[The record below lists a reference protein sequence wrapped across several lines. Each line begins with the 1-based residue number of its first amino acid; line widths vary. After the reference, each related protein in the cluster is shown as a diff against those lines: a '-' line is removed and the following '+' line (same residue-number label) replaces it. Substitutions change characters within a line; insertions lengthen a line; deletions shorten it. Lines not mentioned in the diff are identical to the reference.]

1 VDANADEPVAGV
13 PRIGDQA
20 LDDLLLAPAAILEG
34 LPDAVVATARDGR
47 IVFVNALAEEL
58 FGYARAELIGQPVQ
72 TLWAERVR
80 ERYTRN
86 MNLYF
91 ATEDPMRFST
101 EVWGARRDGSE
112 FVGEMSWG
120 IVETTGGPLLL
131 AIGRDIS
138 DRRAAE
144 ARLRAVSAIGERA
157 LAGADAAELAADAVA
172 LMRSTLP
179 IIGAEIRLAGGA
191 TLASSGPVTD
201 DGLRLPIGTGDE
213 LVVVP
218 QGELADEEIN
228 LVRAVASTLA
238 TALARL
244 RDEERTRYEAV
255 HDPLTG
261 LANRILLQDRLEHA
275 LQRSSR
281 GGAAT
286 GVLFVDLDNFKQ
298 VNDRYGHAMGDAV
311 LVELGSRLRMAVR
324 PGDTV
329 ARFGGDEFV
338 AVCEEVDADSAIAI
352 GRRMMTVITTPLV
365 ADEVRHTLSAS
376 IGIAL
381 GHADPDQLVREAD
394 AAVYRA
400 KAGGRGRIEF
410 SAEVPG

>member
-1 VDANADEPVAGV
+1 MDANPVQSAGV
-13 PRIGDQA
+13 PRIGDQPLGELRLPA
-20 LDDLLLAPAAILEG
+20 AAILEG
-34 LPDAVVATARDGR
+34 LPDAVVAAGRDGR

-58 FGYARAELIGQPVQ
+58 FGYPRAELVGRPVQ
-72 TLWAERVR
+72 TLWAERYR

-91 ATEDPMRFST
+91 ATEDPLRFST

-120 IVETTGGPLLL
+120 IVETTAGPLLL

-144 ARLRAVSAIGERA
+144 ARLRAVSAMGERA
-157 LAGADAAELAADAVA
+157 LAGADAAELAAEAIE

-179 IIGAEIRLAGGA
+179 IVGAEIRLAGGA
-191 TLASSGPVTD
+191 TLASVGPVTD
-201 DGLRLPIGTGDE
+201 AGLRLPIGTGDE

-218 QGELADEEIN
+218 EGELADEEIN
-228 LVRAVASTLA
+228 LVRAVANTLA

-244 RDEERTRYEAV
+244 RDEERTRHEAV

-261 LANRILLQDRLEHA
+261 LANRTLLRDRLEHA
-275 LQRSSR
+275 LQRSAR

-298 VNDRYGHAMGDAV
+298 VNDRHGHAMGDAV
-311 LVELGSRLRMAVR
+311 LVALATCLRAAVR
-324 PGDTV
+324 PGDTL

-338 AVCEEVDADSAIAI
+338 AVCEELDAAAASEI
-352 GRRMMTVITTPLV
+352 GRRMMAAIEAPLNAGGV
-365 ADEVRHTLSAS
+365 GHRLSAS
-376 IGIAL
+376 IGISL
-381 GHADPDQLVREAD
+381 GHRNPDALLREAD

-400 KAGGRGRIEF
+400 KANGRGRIELF
-410 SAEVPG
+410 TPTPG

>member
-1 VDANADEPVAGV
+1 MDANPVQPAGG
-13 PRIGDQA
+13 PRIGDHP
-20 LDDLLLAPAAILEG
+20 LDELRLPAAAILEG
-34 LPDAVVATARDGR
+34 LPDAVVAAGRDGR

-58 FGYARAELIGQPVQ
+58 FGYPRAELVGRPVQ
-72 TLWAERVR
+72 TLWAERYR

-86 MNLYF
+86 MSLYF
-91 ATEDPMRFST
+91 ATEDPLRFST

-120 IVETTGGPLLL
+120 IVETTAGPLLL

-144 ARLRAVSAIGERA
+144 ARLRAVSAMGERA
-157 LAGADAAELAADAVA
+157 LEGADAAELAAEAIE

-179 IIGAEIRLAGGA
+179 IVGAEIRLAGGA
-191 TLASSGPVTD
+191 TLASVGPVTD
-201 DGLRLPIGTGDE
+201 AGLRLPIGTGDE

-218 QGELADEEIN
+218 EGELADEEIN
-228 LVRAVASTLA
+228 LVRAVANTLA

-244 RDEERTRYEAV
+244 RDEEQTRHEAV

-261 LANRILLQDRLEHA
+261 LANRTLLRDRLEHA
-275 LQRSSR
+275 LQRSAR

-298 VNDRYGHAMGDAV
+298 VNDRHGHAMGDAV
-311 LVELGSRLRMAVR
+311 LVALATRLRAAVR
-324 PGDTV
+324 PGDTL

-338 AVCEEVDADSAIAI
+338 AVCEELDAAAASEI
-352 GRRMMTVITTPLV
+352 GRRMMAAIEAPLNAGGV
-365 ADEVRHTLSAS
+365 GHRLSAS
-376 IGIAL
+376 IGISL
-381 GHADPDQLVREAD
+381 GHRNPDALLREAD

-400 KAGGRGRIEF
+400 KANGRGRIELF
-410 SAEVPG
+410 TPTPG